1 MFNNLTIRLRLVF
14 VIGFLSVLLVLGG
27 VIGLVSLAGAN
38 DTLRNNYE
46 QRMLPMSQLD
56 QIVRLIDANQLAV
69 AQALNEAPDVV
80 QPEMAQVEQRMAQIA
95 RMWDTYVQ
103 NGLHPEEVALAHDY
117 AEARQQFVAQ
127 GLRPA
132 IEALRRDN
140 HGAARTLMRGEMARL
155 FVPVRKHIDALM
167 ALHLSSAHAEFEHSQ
182 LIYQRVRLACLTGI
196 AFGLVLSAVIGVLL
210 QRAIVRPL
218 EQAVRVAGS
227 VAAGDLTQRIAV
239 ETNDETGQLLQ
250 SLADMNTSLTKIVG
264 DVRGGTAAINGAAHS
279 IAAGNVEL
287 AERTEQQASALQQ
300 TAVSMEQ
307 LTVAVRENGAS
318 AQQANQ
324 LAQSAAQV
332 ANAGEAVVAKVV
344 STMGA
349 INSSA
354 ARIGDIIG
362 LIDRLAFQTNLLALN
377 AAVEAARAGEHGKGF
392 AVVANEV
399 HQLAQQSAAAARQIK
414 QLVQESQEQVAEG
427 AELVDQAGATMHEI
441 LSSIGQVTAII
452 ADISRAGAEQ
462 SAGIEQI
469 NQAVSQMD
477 EGTRSNAVRVEE
489 VAAAAQ
495 ALQEQADGLSELVA
509 VFKVDAPHTHHAQ
522 QQPCANVLP
531 FERPARKGLAAQPAA
546 RSLRKP
552 QGRPV

>member
-1 MFNNLTIRLRLVF
+1 MFKNLTIRLRLVF

-38 DTLRNNYE
+38 DTLRSNYE

-56 QIVRLIDANQLAV
+56 QIVRLIDANQLSV
-69 AQALNEAPDVV
+69 AESLNESADVV
-80 QPEMAQVEQRMAQIA
+80 LPEMAQVEQRIA
-95 RMWDTYVQ
+95 LIGRMWEAYMQ
-103 NGLHPEEVALAHDY
+103 SGLRAEEAGLARDFTS
-117 AEARQQFVAQ
+117 AQREFVAQ

-140 HGAARTLMRGEMARL
+140 HGAARALVRGPMAQL
-155 FVPVRKHIDALM
+155 FAPVRKDIDALM
-167 ALHLSSAHAEFEHSQ
+167 ALQLSGARAEFEHSQ

-196 AFGLVLSAVIGVLL
+196 AFGLVLSGVIGMLL

-227 VAAGDLTQRIAV
+227 VAAGDLTQRIVV
-239 ETNDETGQLLQ
+239 ETRDETGQLLQ
-250 SLADMNTSLTKIVG
+250 SLADMNASLTRIVG

-287 AERTEQQASALQQ
+287 AARTEQQASALQQ

-324 LAQSAAQV
+324 LAQSAVLV
-332 ANAGEAVVAKVV
+332 ANEGEAVVARVV
-344 STMGA
+344 RTMGA
-349 INSSA
+349 INASA
-354 ARIGDIIG
+354 VRIGDIIG
-362 LIDRLAFQTNLLALN
+362 VIDRLAFQTNLLALN
-377 AAVEAARAGEHGKGF
+377 AAVEAARAGAHGKGF
-392 AVVANEV
+392 AVVATEV
-399 HQLAQQSAAAARQIK
+399 HQLAQQSAGAARQIK

-427 AELVDQAGATMHEI
+427 AQLVDQAGATMHEI

-469 NQAVSQMD
+469 NHAVSQMD
-477 EGTRSNAVRVEE
+477 ESTRSNAVRVEQ

-495 ALQEQADGLSELVA
+495 ALQAQADGLSGLVA
-509 VFKVDAPHTHHAQ
+509 VFKVDGARA
-522 QQPCANVLP
+522 AVLP
-531 FERPARKGLAAQPAA
+531 FARPVRQPQAVRRAA
-546 RSLRKP
+546 RGLRAP
-552 QGRPV
+552 HAGSV

>member
-1 MFNNLTIRLRLVF
+1 MFKHLTIRLRLVF

-38 DTLRNNYE
+38 DTLRNNYQ

-69 AQALNEAPDVV
+69 AQSLNETPEVV
-80 QPEMAQVEQRMAQIA
+80 QREMAEVEQRSAAIV
-95 RMWDTYVQ
+95 RMWDAYVQ
-103 NGLHPEEVALAHDY
+103 SGLRPEEAELAR
-117 AEARQQFVAQ
+117 AFSAARRAFVAQ
-127 GLRPA
+127 GLLPA
-132 IEALRRDN
+132 IEALRNGD
-140 HGAARTLMRGEMARL
+140 HGAARTLMRGPMARL
-155 FVPVRKHIDALM
+155 FAPVRREIDALM
-167 ALHLSSAHAEFEHSQ
+167 TLQLTGARAEFEHSQ

-196 AFGLVLSAVIGVLL
+196 AFGLVLSAVIGALL

-227 VAAGDLTQRIAV
+227 VAAGDLTQRIV
-239 ETNDETGQLLQ
+239 VGTRDETGQLLQ
-250 SLADMNTSLTKIVG
+250 SLADMNDSLTRIVS

-287 AERTEQQASALQQ
+287 AARTEQQASALQQ
-300 TAVSMEQ
+300 TAASMEQ

-318 AQQANQ
+318 AHEANQ

-332 ANAGEAVVAKVV
+332 ANQGEAVVARVV
-344 STMGA
+344 RTMGA

-354 ARIGDIIG
+354 GRIGDIIG
-362 LIDRLAFQTNLLALN
+362 VIDRLAFQTNLLALN
-377 AAVEAARAGEHGKGF
+377 AAVEAARAGNHGKGF
-392 AVVANEV
+392 AVVATEV
-399 HQLAQQSAAAARQIK
+399 HQLAQQSAAAAHQIK
-414 QLVQESQEQVAEG
+414 QLVQDSQQQVAQG
-427 AELVDQAGATMHEI
+427 TQLVDQAGASMHAI

-469 NQAVSQMD
+469 NHAVSQMD

-495 ALQEQADGLSELVA
+495 ALQAQADALSELVA
-509 VFKVDAPHTHHAQ
+509 VFKLDAPRAT
-522 QQPCANVLP
+522 VLP
-531 FERPARKGLAAQPAA
+531 FERPARKVLAVPRSAPA
-546 RSLRKP
+546 LRGP
-552 QGRPV
+552 RGGSA

>member
-1 MFNNLTIRLRLVF
+1 MFNNLTIRSRLAF

-69 AQALNEAPDVV
+69 AQALNEAPEVV

-95 RMWDTYVQ
+95 RMWDAYVR
-103 NGLHPEEVALAHDY
+103 NGLRPEEGALAHDY

-132 IEALRRDN
+132 IEALRRGN
-140 HGAARTLMRGEMARL
+140 HGAARTLMRGDMDRL
-155 FVPVRKHIDALM
+155 FVPVRKNIDALM
-167 ALHLSSAHAEFEHSQ
+167 ALHLSGARAEFEHSQ
-182 LIYQRVRLACLTGI
+182 LTYQRIRLACLTGI

-227 VAAGDLTQRIAV
+227 VAAGDLTQRIV
-239 ETNDETGQLLQ
+239 VDSRDETGQLLQ
-250 SLADMNTSLTKIVG
+250 SLADMNTSLTRIVG
-264 DVRGGTAAINGAAHS
+264 DVRGGTATINGAAHS
-279 IAAGNVEL
+279 IAADNMEL
-287 AERTEQQASALQQ
+287 AARTEQQASALQQ
-300 TAVSMEQ
+300 TAASMEQ
-307 LTVAVRENGAS
+307 LTVAVRDNGAS
-318 AQQANQ
+318 ARQANQ

-332 ANAGEAVVAKVV
+332 ANQGEAVVARVV

-349 INSSA
+349 INASA

-362 LIDRLAFQTNLLALN
+362 VIDRLAFQTNLLALN
-377 AAVEAARAGEHGKGF
+377 AAVEAARAGSHGKGF

-414 QLVQESQEQVAEG
+414 QLVRDSQEQVAEG
-427 AELVDQAGATMHEI
+427 AQLVDQAGATMHEI

-462 SAGIEQI
+462 SARLEQI

-477 EGTRSNAVRVEE
+477 EGTRSNAVRVEQ

-495 ALQEQADGLSELVA
+495 ALQQQADGLSELVA
-509 VFKVDAPHTHHAQ
+509 VFKVDASATPAPRAT
-522 QQPCANVLP
+522 VLP
-531 FERPARKGLAAQPAA
+531 FERPVRKTPAA
-546 RSLRKP
+546 RPAVASLRKP